1 MYTKK
6 PNGDLD
12 VLVINMDRISKIT
25 CHSLRHT
32 AATLLYQKTK
42 DIYAVS
48 KVLNHHSVKVT
59 ERYAK
64 FEMEDDLLDDLFKLV
79 EDDTEEEG
87 VESSPV

>member
-1 MYTKK
+1 
-6 PNGDLD
+6 
-12 VLVINMDRISKIT
+12 MDRIKKVTSHT
-25 CHSLRHT
+25 LRHT

-64 FEMEDDLLDDLFKLV
+64 YDMPDDLLDDLFTV
-79 EDDTEEEG
+79 HT
-87 VESSPV
+87 